1 MMGTFY
7 LLDNNVLTRLT
18 QEQRS
23 SAFVHEQCRL
33 PSEVLHEARF
43 LPDVDSLRA
52 LEYMTNEGVL
62 LHLAAVLQRVP
73 ADDTTL
79 IDLYANLGNADP
91 LLLACA
97 LDALAEAELGLFG
110 ADWVVVSNDRAVV
123 TLAGDLGVPTLS
135 SEAFSLVL
143 GEDG

>member
-43 LPDVDSLRA
+43 LPDADSLRA
-52 LEYMTNEGVL
+52 LEYATNEGVL
-62 LHLAAVLQRVP
+62 QHLAAVLQRVP
-73 ADDTTL
+73 AGDTTL

-110 ADWVVVSNDRAVV
+110 AEWVVVSNDRAVV

-135 SEAFSLVL
+135 SEGFSLKL

>member
-7 LLDNNVLTRLT
+7 LLDNNALTRLT
-18 QEQRS
+18 PEQRS

-52 LEYMTNEGVL
+52 LEYSTDEGVL
-62 LHLAAVLQRVP
+62 LHLAAVLQCVP

-91 LLLACA
+91 MLLACA
-97 LDALAEAELGLFG
+97 LDAMAEAELGLFG
-110 ADWVVVSNDRAVV
+110 AEWVVVSNDRAVV

-135 SEAFSLVL
+135 SDEFSLVL
-143 GEDG
+143 IEEG

>member
-18 QEQRS
+18 PEQRA

-52 LEYMTNEGVL
+52 LEYVTNEGVIQ
-62 LHLAAVLQRVP
+62 HLAAVLQRVP

-110 ADWVVVSNDRAVV
+110 AEWVVVSNDRAVV
-123 TLAGDLGVPTLS
+123 TLAGDLGVQTLS
-135 SEAFSLVL
+135 SEEFSLAL